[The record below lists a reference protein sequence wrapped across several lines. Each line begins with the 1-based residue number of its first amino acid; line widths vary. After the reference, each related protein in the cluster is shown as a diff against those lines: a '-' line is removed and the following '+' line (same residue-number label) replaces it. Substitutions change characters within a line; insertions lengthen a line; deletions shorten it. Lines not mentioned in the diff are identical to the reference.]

1 MLSNFIKNSSI
12 KDIALLITAGLCI
25 FLFINF
31 MYTSGNNRK
40 QIKELRKENK
50 EIQNRRN
57 ILEIEILR
65 LKSEESKYLLNIE
78 KYGQKIDSLSHL
90 IIIKDSEIEST
101 KIKLRNSQKEMERT
115 KHEIKKLKENPVKRT
130 GNELLDSIKEKAS
143 K

>member
-1 MLSNFIKNSSI
+1 
-12 KDIALLITAGLCI
+12 
-25 FLFINF
+25 

>member
-1 MLSNFIKNSSI
+1 MLSNFLKNSSI

>member
-1 MLSNFIKNSSI
+1 MLSNFLKNSSI

-31 MYTSGNNRK
+31 MHTSGNNRK